1 MSASSPQERQTGGK
15 SEPIFSYTAEELDQ
29 MEGKTDWKRLEAMS
43 DEEID
48 YSDLPPLTEE
58 DFKNMIPISGLKDLE
73 HLLQL
78 DEAGILEKMHTCR
91 TVSLSIP
98 EGVIEFFKQR
108 AEATGS
114 GYQNMITELLKTY
127 VTLKLV
133 RSQSTKS

>member
-73 HLLQL
+73 YLLQL
-78 DEAGILEKMHTCR
+78 DEAGILEKMYTCR

-108 AEATGS
+108 ARRRAVGT
-114 GYQNMITELLKTY
+114 KT
-127 VTLKLV
+127 
-133 RSQSTKS
+133 